1 MRVCVCA
8 CVCAPFELVGGSG
21 ARVFGGGWHI
31 YFVVRRDAE
40 QHSGRVCVCMR
51 AYVCTCAP
59 FGLLDCVW
67 VPGNRAFV
75 FVFVAFVFVFVFVFV
90 VMFVLVLVLMF
101 VLCLCLCLC
110 CSFHR
115 SLCFHPSYHS
125 DSASQQMR
133 ILRNLALTQVT
144 AQVFL

>member
-1 MRVCVCA
+1 M
-8 CVCAPFELVGGSG
+8 GGSG

-90 VMFVLVLVLMF
+90 VMFVLVLVLSPQQIILKNF
-101 VLCLCLCLC
+101 ALYLAINLLLKHVWVCILEGT
-110 CSFHR
+110 
-115 SLCFHPSYHS
+115 SLGMLPKKCIN
-125 DSASQQMR
+125 
-133 ILRNLALTQVT
+133 ILRGDVAGGKN
-144 AQVFL
+144 